1 VISVRRRL
9 GAVSSLLLLAL
20 AAPSWADVH
29 PNTAGGF
36 PVDQSFHV
44 GDIDNVNLFNG
55 ALTVTIPIGP
65 SYPVNGGFSYSLKL
79 VASSNPWIFQTV
91 HTPIN
96 GVDTTFIQANP
107 NPCSN
112 AGLGWRVSLGRL
124 NPPCQVPD
132 ANNVLPGPV
141 YQDEMGTDHVFYPT
155 LHAGDP
161 EDAPVTGINDM
172 EYTRDGSYLRLKVY
186 ASGFQEVEFPDG
198 MVRKFDSTGMPIE
211 IRDAFSNWLHIT
223 YPTTSTNWVLT
234 DSQGRT
240 YTLYFTSL
248 ASVQVLDHVVLTA
261 FGGATATYQ
270 FTYSTQTIGRGCPN
284 TDVNHTLAQGPSV
297 FVPIL
302 TGVTLPDSS
311 TFQMPLSS
319 YITALPADGMC
330 TVSGGNLLGITLPTL
345 GRMEWTWQTFHFHA
359 GSSGKIQLQSNPG
372 VATRTMRNAAG
383 SVLGTWTYTQFPTQ
397 PSFTQNEVTTTV
409 TDPLG
414 NRIVNYF
421 SSSVD
426 ANFTGWSTYDYSLP
440 FTRNTTLN
448 VAPGIDLNLS
458 RQTFASGSSVPL
470 RSEYVLYERDPF
482 GGGPG
487 PAIYNTNR
495 RPMRNRTVYEDDG
508 TYAGAVSSQF
518 DGVGHYRSQDMEGS
532 FPGSNVRHHFGNAN
546 PAQGTYVVNAA
557 ANTASGFT
565 PVPSSSP
572 WVLETMSYTLDTEN
586 GATAQTDLCYAAGT
600 STVIRKR
607 AHRLDGASQSA
618 NDLVS
623 VYGLDAM
630 GNVTSEKYYGGDSPG
645 YAVATGVSDL
655 CSMALPATPQY
666 QINHTY
672 SFGVRSM
679 SQYAAASFLSLNQ
692 TIDASTGLVSSSQ
705 DMAGVLT
712 SYLYDNLG
720 RRTWSKPAQS
730 GWTQYVYTAATPSIK
745 PNVAVRQRDNG
756 SESATILAVSQ
767 VVFDDFGRVY
777 QELRTMPDGSTSKR
791 QTAYDGAGN
800 KSTVSEVMTG
810 NPTNVTAFSA
820 YDPFGRPGTITPPDG
835 AAHNVTMT
843 YHGVRQVDRTVK
855 VGIVLGSESPA
866 TTTEIYDRQGRLFS
880 VTEPSGGGGAQV
892 TTTYGYDVGS
902 RLSSVSTPGQSRSF
916 VYDRAGHLQSE
927 THPEKGASGNGTV
940 TYSGYNAAGH
950 VLRKTDG
957 PNDLAFVYDPEERL
971 IQVNEFSGLGR
982 PLKSFTYAPSNGTN
996 DLRQGKLW
1004 QASRYNYFVLGG
1016 TNFTARI
1023 DETYVYGGRDGRVS
1037 TRTTASSTGESF
1049 TQSFSS
1055 NALGL
1060 TDTLAYPSCTH
1071 AACIQTPAPART
1083 VQNTYVQGLLTGVSA
1098 NGITYGTISYYPN
1111 LLVNQVTHGNGV
1123 VDTQGN
1129 DPFSMRRPA
1138 SEGAAGSW
1146 ASWSSGAYT
1155 YDGSGNI
1162 TRMGTSS
1169 YTYDAVSRLTS
1180 GTLFDGPTGGG
1191 TQKTQSYAFD
1201 SFGNLTN
1208 IAGTSGRATPT
1219 SSTTNRLNG
1228 AGTAYD
1234 AAGNLINWNGA
1245 VYVYD
1250 HFNQLTDMTSGSE
1263 HDFYIYT
1270 VDDERVWSYDLVR
1283 NVSHWTLRDLG
1294 GKVLRDYLN
1303 NNGTW
1308 GLQTDYFYRDGLLL
1322 ASETRTGQY
1331 HYHLDHLG
1339 TPRLITTISGTQA
1352 AYHAYYPFGEEA
1364 TAFNQDT
1371 EPMKFTGHERDLAS
1385 PNGAGDD
1392 LDYMHARFFN
1402 PWVSR
1407 FTTTDSIGGNLR
1419 KPQSWSLYAYVTDNP
1434 LQFTDPTGQ
1443 SEVWVHQYSPTGMTL
1458 DEWGAGYEI
1467 QVVGVLW
1474 KGTTANPNTGLW
1486 GLGSLISGN
1495 RFFKAVSGFS
1505 LDHSLKM
1512 SREFYQNRFDQMA
1525 GQGNN
1530 LAALIDYVGLEFV
1543 LPQDSLDLALQ
1554 GVIMV
1559 LGPELKLLRFT
1570 EDEQALVALA
1580 KEAKKLGGVTA
1591 EEAKILGGWAKEYG
1605 MPFRG
1610 PEVHPGRPFGQFPH
1624 IHVGPVNH
1632 IPVR

>member
-1 VISVRRRL
+1 MSVRRRL
-9 GAVSSLLLLAL
+9 VSVSSLLLLAL
-20 AAPSWADVH
+20 AVPVLADVH

-79 VASSNPWIFQTV
+79 VANSNPWLFQTV
-91 HTPIN
+91 QSTN
-96 GVDTTFIQANP
+96 GGGQPTTYIQANP

-223 YPTTSTNWVLT
+223 YMTQPYRWVLT
-234 DSQGRT
+234 DSQNRT
-240 YTLYFTSL
+240 HTLYFRNDL
-248 ASVQVLDHVVLTA
+248 PQYAQVLDHVVLSA
-261 FGGATATYQ
+261 FGGTAATYQ
-270 FTYSTQTIGRGCPN
+270 FTYGTQTIGRGCPN
-284 TDVNHTLAQGPSV
+284 TDVQPPLGQGSTV
-297 FVPIL
+297 NVPFL
-302 TGVTLPDSS
+302 TSVTLPDLS

-319 YITALPADGMC
+319 YITALPTDGMC
-330 TVSGGNLLGITLPTL
+330 TPSAGNLLGITLPTL
-345 GRMEWTWQTFHFHA
+345 GRMEWTWQTFHFHG

-383 SVLGTWTYTQFPTQ
+383 TVLGTWTYTQFPAQ
-397 PSFTQNEVTTTV
+397 PSFTENEATTTV

-421 SSSVD
+421 SAAVD
-426 ANFTGWSTYDYSLP
+426 ASLTGWSTYEYSLP
-440 FTRNTTLN
+440 FTHNTTLN
-448 VAPGIDLNLS
+448 VAPGVDLNLS

-470 RSEYVLYERDPF
+470 RSEYVLYERDPIST
-482 GGGPG
+482 GPG
-487 PAIYNTNR
+487 PTMYNTNR
-495 RPMRNRTVYEDDG
+495 RPMRSRTVYEDDG

-518 DGVGHYRSQDMEGS
+518 DGVGHYRSQDTEGS

-572 WVLETMSYTLDTEN
+572 WALETMSYASDTEN
-586 GATAQTDLCYAAGT
+586 GGTAWTDLCYAPGT

-607 AHRLDGASQSA
+607 EHRIDGATQWA
-618 NDLVS
+618 DDPVA
-623 VYGLDAM
+623 VYTLDAT
-630 GNVTSEKYYGGDSPG
+630 GNVANEKYFGGDTPG
-645 YAVATGVSDL
+645 YGVPTGVSDL
-655 CSMALPATPQY
+655 CAMALPATPQY

-672 SFGVRSM
+672 ASGVRAT
-679 SQYAAASFLSLNQ
+679 SQYSGASFLSLNR
-692 TIDASTGLVSSSQ
+692 TIDPSTGLVSSSQ
-705 DMAGVLT
+705 DTAGVLT

-730 GWTQYVYTAATPSIK
+730 GWTQYVYTPASASVK
-745 PNVAVRQRDNG
+745 PNVAIRQRDNG
-756 SESATILAVSQ
+756 SETATILAVSQ
-767 VVFDDFGRVY
+767 MVFDDFGRVY

-791 QTAYDGAGN
+791 QTSYDGAGN

-810 NPTNVTAFSA
+810 NPTNVTTFSG
-820 YDPFGRPGTITPPDG
+820 YDPFGRLGTITPPDG
-835 AAHNVTMT
+835 AAHNVTMA

-880 VTEPSGGGGAQV
+880 VTEPSGSGGSLV

-916 VYDRAGHLQSE
+916 SYDRAGFQQSE
-927 THPEKGASGNGTV
+927 THPEKGANGNGTV
-940 TYSGYNAAGH
+940 SYWAYDSRGH
-950 VLRKTDG
+950 LLHKTDG

-971 IQVNEFSGLGR
+971 LQVNEASGLAR

-1004 QASRYNYFVLGG
+1004 QASRFNYYTLGG
-1016 TNFTARI
+1016 SSFTARI

-1049 TQSFSS
+1049 TQSFSY

-1060 TDTLAYPSCTH
+1060 PDTLTYPSCTH
-1071 AACIQTPAPART
+1071 AACTQTPAPART
-1083 VQNTYVQGLLTGVSA
+1083 VQNTYTQGLLTGVSA

-1129 DPFSMRRPA
+1129 DPFSMRRPS

-1162 TRMGTSS
+1162 TRMGTAS

-1180 GTLFDGPTGGG
+1180 GTLFDGPMGGG
-1191 TQKTQSYAFD
+1191 NQKTQSYTFD

-1219 SSTTNRLNG
+1219 SSATNRLNG

-1245 VYVYD
+1245 VYGYD
-1250 HFNQLTDMTSGSE
+1250 HFNQMTDMASGSE

-1294 GKVLRDYLN
+1294 GKVLRDYIN

-1385 PNGAGDD
+1385 PNGPGDD
-1392 LDYMHARFFN
+1392 LDYMHARHES
-1402 PWVSR
+1402 PVTGR
-1407 FTTTDSIGGNLR
+1407 FLSSDRVGGNPR
-1419 KPQSWSLYAYVTDNP
+1419 KPQSWNRYGYARNNP
-1434 LQFTDPTGQ
+1434 LNLVDPNGQCAVPAGLKEGEVGICIESFIAAPHIGVIGLGDGRTYTPNDPDAKFRTSLRMRIDPKTGRVVSQDLDAGHSDVFVKGLGLKGKATLSGSSNQQEKGVTRYALYITGQ
-1443 SEVWVHQYSPTGMTL
+1443 NGLSALNTFGTIGLNVNLSVSSSGDVEVDQKNSRTKGFPSIEGFAYKMVQGQL
-1458 DEWGAGYEI
+1458 IVEI
-1467 QVVGVLW
+1467 LFTVPEQDPSKL
-1474 KGTTANPNTGLW
+1474 KGPMD
-1486 GLGSLISGN
+1486 
-1495 RFFKAVSGFS
+1495 VP
-1505 LDHSLKM
+1505 
-1512 SREFYQNRFDQMA
+1512 
-1525 GQGNN
+1525 
-1530 LAALIDYVGLEFV
+1530 LA
-1543 LPQDSLDLALQ
+1543 P
-1554 GVIMV
+1554 
-1559 LGPELKLLRFT
+1559 PK
-1570 EDEQALVALA
+1570 
-1580 KEAKKLGGVTA
+1580 
-1591 EEAKILGGWAKEYG
+1591 
-1605 MPFRG
+1605 
-1610 PEVHPGRPFGQFPH
+1610 
-1624 IHVGPVNH
+1624 
-1632 IPVR
+1632 